1 VRLGARGETS
11 SSRRAL
17 VVTIAL
23 AALAVTCS
31 PADAG
36 TAAKPRHVKAGA
48 KHRGARAAP
57 ERPNHHR
64 AGPKRPKVIQRGRI
78 RVWTIHYRAHTGV
91 RRAAYV
97 VLPAWYGPRRNPPIP
112 LVISP
117 HGRGL
122 GGSANARLW
131 GQLPARGGFA
141 VVNPDGQGRRLPRHS
156 WGYRGQID
164 DLARMPV
171 IVRRTLP
178 WLRLDLRQ
186 IYAFGGSMGGQET
199 LLLVAYY
206 PRLLAGAA
214 VFDAV
219 TDFRLQYRRFRL
231 LACNARCRKN
241 WPRSLGAGL
250 RTLAR
255 TEIGG
260 APKERPTAYR
270 VRSPVTHARA
280 IAFSCV
286 PLQMW
291 WSVADRIVTDQQRQS
306 GKLFWLLRELNPY
319 APVQGFAGFWI
330 HSAAMRSKTGLPH
343 ALATFGLLPQPEG
356 PPEIPGFRIVPAPL
370 ESPAC
375 TVGQG

>member
-1 VRLGARGETS
+1 VLA
-11 SSRRAL
+11 
-17 VVTIAL
+17 VAL
-23 AALAVTCS
+23 AAAV
-31 PADAG
+31 AAG
-36 TAAKPRHVKAGA
+36 EATGAKPGRGKSTKVAKAGKQDRRSRPA
-48 KHRGARAAP
+48 SKPAR
-57 ERPNHHR
+57 RI
-64 AGPKRPKVIQRGRI
+64 PKVPRVIQRGRVRI
-78 RVWTIHYRAHTGV
+78 WTIHYRAHNGV

-97 VLPAWYGPRRNPPIP
+97 ALPAWYGPRRHPRIP

-122 GGSANARLW
+122 SGSANARLW
-131 GQLPARGGFA
+131 DQLPARGAFA
-141 VVNPDGQGRRLPRHS
+141 VVNPDGQGRLLPRHS

-171 IVRRTLP
+171 IVERTLP
-178 WLRLDLRQ
+178 WLRLDRRHV
-186 IYAFGGSMGGQET
+186 YAFGGSMGGQET
-199 LLLVAYY
+199 LLLVAHY

-219 TDFRLQYRRFRL
+219 TDFGLQYKRFRL

-241 WPRSLGAGL
+241 WDRGLGQGL

-270 VRSPVTHARA
+270 VRSPVTYARA
-280 IAFSCV
+280 IASSCV
-286 PLQMW
+286 PLQIW

-306 GKLFWLLRELNPY
+306 GRLFWLLRELNPY

-330 HSAAMRSKTGLPH
+330 HSAAMRATTGLPH
-343 ALATFGLLPQPEG
+343 ALSAFGLLPQPEG
-356 PPEIPGFRIVPAPL
+356 PPQIPGFRVVPEPA

-375 TVGQG
+375 TVGSG

>member
-1 VRLGARGETS
+1 VLT
-11 SSRRAL
+11 
-17 VVTIAL
+17 VAL
-23 AALAVTCS
+23 AACLS
-31 PADAG
+31 AG
-36 TAAKPRHVKAGA
+36 AATTAKPRSGKAA
-48 KHRGARAAP
+48 KTAK
-57 ERPNHHR
+57 HHR
-64 AGPKRPKVIQRGRI
+64 AARPATASHRPRRARKPPRVIQRGRVRI
-78 RVWTIHYRAHTGV
+78 WTIHYRAHSGV

-97 VLPAWYGPRRNPPIP
+97 VLPAWYGPRRNPRIP

-122 GGSANARLW
+122 AGSANARLW
-131 GQLPARGGFA
+131 GQLPARGAFA

-171 IVRRTLP
+171 IVERTLP
-178 WLRLDLRQ
+178 WLRLDRRHV
-186 IYAFGGSMGGQET
+186 YAFGGSMGGQET
-199 LLLVAYY
+199 LLLVAHY

-219 TDFRLQYRRFRL
+219 TDFGLQYRRFRL

-241 WPRSLGAGL
+241 WARGLGNGL

-255 TEIGG
+255 SEIGG

-270 VRSPVTHARA
+270 VRSPVTYSRA
-280 IAFSCV
+280 IASSCV
-286 PLQMW
+286 PLQIW

-306 GKLFWLLRELNPY
+306 GRLFWLLRELNPY

-330 HSAAMRSKTGLPH
+330 HSAAMRPRTGLPH

-356 PPEIPGFRIVPAPL
+356 PPQIPGFRVVPEPA

-375 TVGQG
+375 TVELG